1 MENDRLLI
9 SRFQELSSRAY
20 NREEITHSDF
30 LTLDEQSLFLNLVG
44 PKGGTRINGA
54 SFSLVGEEE
63 GWERKFVLFAP
74 ETLSEDEIG
83 CEADALLSCLRIA
96 PKAMK
101 FAEELGHRDF
111 LGALMSLGFERKE
124 FGDLVVR
131 GKEAYLIAFRKVVP
145 QVVDELKEVRH
156 TAVVVEEVPLK
167 EATISVAYEE
177 KVISVS
183 QSRLDA
189 VLKEVYGLSREDGK
203 KTVED
208 GLVYIDGRLVS
219 QPSFLLSPGERVSC
233 RGRGKFIFDDVLRES
248 RKGRL
253 LVKIKVFK

>member
-30 LTLDEQSLFLNLVG
+30 LTLDEQSLLLNLVG

-131 GKEAYLIAFRKVVP
+131 GEAP
-145 QVVDELKEVRH
+145 
-156 TAVVVEEVPLK
+156 
-167 EATISVAYEE
+167 ISVAYEE

-203 KTVED
+203 KIVED